1 MDAKKS
7 EMRQA
12 GITNISDN
20 AVKKAI
26 KREELAKHCRRGTR
40 GVETT
45 IKMVEELLLG
55 LSSATDTL
63 GVPLLREEMP
73 DEQKHHVHCLQ
84 DPPNVLLYTITGH
97 LRKGSVIYRSARGS
111 TSLES
116 FHMHLARFIPGS
128 SANEVNFQAYP
139 YLLDGI
145 TRWNYQRYCSSF
157 ESLQGDQLRT
167 FNMSLQQARA
177 HSLSL
182 SIYGASVISS
192 YKPPSTYTCS
202 LSQDRA
208 STLDINASI
217 DEGFEDFVD
226 QPLVEPV
233 GAPLTPEEDLETV
246 ALAATD
252 TREPSEE
259 SSDSVE
265 EQSDVRASFNTL

>member
-1 MDAKKS
+1 
-7 EMRQA
+7 
-12 GITNISDN
+12 
-20 AVKKAI
+20 
-26 KREELAKHCRRGTR
+26 
-40 GVETT
+40 
-45 IKMVEELLLG
+45 MVEELLLG

-192 YKPPSTYTCS
+192 YKPPSTYTGERRVLALSVRTELQLLTLMLALMRGSKTLSIS
-202 LSQDRA
+202 LW
-208 STLDINASI
+208 LN
-217 DEGFEDFVD
+217 
-226 QPLVEPV
+226 L
-233 GAPLTPEEDLETV
+233 LEHH
-246 ALAATD
+246 
-252 TREPSEE
+252 
-259 SSDSVE
+259 
-265 EQSDVRASFNTL
+265 